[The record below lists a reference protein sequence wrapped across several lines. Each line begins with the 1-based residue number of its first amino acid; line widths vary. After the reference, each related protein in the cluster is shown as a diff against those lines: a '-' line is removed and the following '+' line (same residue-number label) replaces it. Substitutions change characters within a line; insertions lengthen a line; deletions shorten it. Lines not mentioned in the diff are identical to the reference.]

1 MTTAEIIADVAKDWF
16 LTVAAVVAIG
26 AGVAVA
32 LLLTIIP
39 WALGLAQIWQ
49 SLFGCTPPRRKTDD
63 LTIRRAH
70 EAVGRA

>member
-49 SLFGCTPPRRKTDD
+49 SLFG
-63 LTIRRAH
+63 
-70 EAVGRA
+70 